1 MPHHTLVIIMGIPE
15 TTKATLSKI
24 ILESHEDAK
33 LISLEKTKRAYS
45 KLPNDDNILDKYHQD
60 ISIALKNYEYI
71 IVDGDC
77 LTPSARDNFFNNI
90 SIPPGT
96 KVIGV
101 WIDSSLTAT
110 LKSNESA
117 PEGLR
122 KPDSLVREMFKIKSS
137 PSRNE
142 QFDKLISLNID
153 DNDSF
158 AQNTKKITNIIEQLK
173 EL

>member
-1 MPHHTLVIIMGIPE
+1 MPRHTLIILMGLSE
-15 TTKATLSKI
+15 TTKAALGKI
-24 ILESHEDAK
+24 ILESHDDAK
-33 LISLEKTKRAYS
+33 LISLEKTKKAY
-45 KLPNDDNILDKYHQD
+45 KFLNDMDMLNKYHQN
-60 ISIALKNYEYI
+60 ISMALKNYEYV

-77 LTPSARDNFFNNI
+77 LTSSARDNFFNNI
-90 SIPPGT
+90 SISPGT

-137 PSRNE
+137 PSENE
-142 QFDKLISLNID
+142 HFDKLIYLNID
-153 DNDSF
+153 DNDGFIQS
-158 AQNTKKITNIIEQLK
+158 TKKISNVIEQLK
-173 EL
+173 TI